1 MNSRPPSA
9 RASATSAAVSRTL
22 TLEQLTEGYGLPK
35 GRVEAFTILGV
46 IAADGAGD
54 FVCDDDNRLIIAAAA
69 VQLGFDER
77 ELSELMELYED
88 TAPQNRSLPHF
99 MKLLANY
106 QRFMAWRHHE
116 GPETP
121 ASAGFRLSAN
131 GAGQGGAAQGEDR
144 T

>member
-1 MNSRPPSA
+1 MNSRSPSD
-9 RASATSAAVSRTL
+9 STSAMPAEVSRTL

-35 GRVEAFTILGV
+35 DRIEAFTVLGV
-46 IAADGAGD
+46 IAADGTGD
-54 FVCDDDNRLIIAAAA
+54 FACEDDDRLIIAAAA

-106 QRFMAWRHHE
+106 QRFMAWRHHDD
-116 GPETP
+116 PETMT
-121 ASAGFRLSAN
+121 AAGFTLSAGR
-131 GAGQGGAAQGEDR
+131 AGQGGAAQGEDR

>member
-1 MNSRPPSA
+1 MPA
-9 RASATSAAVSRTL
+9 DVSRTL

-35 GRVEAFTILGV
+35 DRIEALTVLGV
-46 IAADGAGD
+46 IAADGTGD
-54 FVCDDDNRLIIAAAA
+54 FSCDDDDRLIIAAAA

-77 ELSELMELYED
+77 ELSELMELYEY

-106 QRFMAWRHHE
+106 QRFMAWRHHDDS
-116 GPETP
+116 ETMT
-121 ASAGFRLSAN
+121 AAGFTLSAGRAGKV
-131 GAGQGGAAQGEDR
+131 GAVRGEDR

>member
-1 MNSRPPSA
+1 MNSRSPSA
-9 RASATSAAVSRTL
+9 RTSVTSVDVSRTL

-35 GRVEAFTILGV
+35 DRVEAFTVLGV
-46 IAADGAGD
+46 IAVDEAGD
-54 FVCDDDNRLIIAAAA
+54 FVCNDDDRLIIAAAA

-88 TAPQNRSLPHF
+88 TAPHNRSLPHF

-116 GPETP
+116 DPETIT
-121 ASAGFRLSAN
+121 AAGFTLRAN
-131 GAGQGGAAQGEDR
+131 RAGQVGAAQGEDR